1 MYMGDDFFP
10 GRDDNTTRGR
20 RDDFADVSSQRS
32 LRKIIMVVLLL
43 AVMGA
48 SWHFTGGDIK
58 MAALLTG
65 ALAITGFSLAM
76 KLGSMKARAKSM
88 SVGKI
93 VLNIVVGVLIL
104 AAVWYFY
111 ARGMDS
117 LLEP

>member
-1 MYMGDDFFP
+1 MYMGDDFFTN
-10 GRDDNTTRGR
+10 RDDTTTPEK
-20 RDDFADVSSQRS
+20 RDDFADSRRQRS

-43 AVMGA
+43 AALGA
-48 SWHFTGGDIK
+48 AWHFTGGDIK
-58 MAALLTG
+58 MVALLTG

-88 SVGKI
+88 SAGRI
-93 VLNIVVGVLIL
+93 VLNIVVAVLIL

-117 LLEP
+117 MLEP